1 MLPLCCQ
8 SRYKSPPWMPKALAQ
23 TPMLP
28 LLMTVTLSHH
38 TIKMMPISRYITLVL
53 CYHDIFMRWR
63 PDSLCYHAVS
73 LFFLHPHHPIFM
85 QVINHWITLFFVCRY
100 LFYHLLLF
108 NFHLYSSTCIPS
120 YTLRHFSYICR
131 NKWNHVF
138 LFYSCMEQAL
148 RLPKR
153 SRLLFHRESDCDPIL
168 VQARCPVD
176 NNRWYPC
183 LVRGSTSSNHNNYL
197 FIPGPRY
204 KSNSQAQFSCWM

>member
-1 MLPLCCQ
+1 MNAKGPRPNAYAPPAYDRDPL
-8 SRYKSPPWMPKALAQ
+8 
-23 TPMLP
+23 TPHNKDDAYIPIYNAGP
-28 LLMTVTLSHH
+28 LLSWYFYEMTTGFVTLSCRF
-38 TIKMMPISRYITLVL
+38 T
-53 CYHDIFMRWR
+53 
-63 PDSLCYHAVS
+63 
-73 LFFLHPHHPIFM
+73 FFLHPHQPIFM

-204 KSNSQAQFSCWM
+204 KSNSQARFSCWM